1 MRKKLSNLLK
11 IGITATGLAIV
22 LSQIDLQQVWRSLV
36 NAQLSW
42 VIVGFIL
49 ATVSL
54 SVRAFRWLLLLRGLG
69 VQVRFSRLNELY
81 FVGNFFNAFLP
92 SGFGGDVVRVLE
104 IAREVPAS
112 TAAGTVILDRL
123 TGLIMLFVMALISMP
138 FRPES
143 FSANF
148 SWIIIVGSLGGIA
161 GGFILMEGS
170 LIRRF
175 GRWLPGPLSPTGDTA
190 VSRLL
195 QAVQGCGWRAIWQS
209 LSVSILFNLT
219 LAGWWLTSGLALGA
233 SVAFSYYVLIM
244 PILSVPLLLPS
255 ISGLGPRELLAP
267 TLFAM
272 VKVSPETAVSI
283 SLLVFIITRLTSLL
297 GAPVYIVSTM
307 RDSRAKSVS
316 IDQPEN
322 EQPENDR
329 I

>member
-1 MRKKLSNLLK
+1 MRKNLSNLLK
-11 IGITATGLAIV
+11 IGITVVGLAIV
-22 LSQIDLQQVWRSLV
+22 LSQIDLQQVWQSLI
-36 NAQLSW
+36 NAEVSW
-42 VIVGFIL
+42 VVAGFIL
-49 ATVSL
+49 ATASL

-69 VQVRFSRLNELY
+69 IQIRFSRLNELY

-123 TGLIMLFVMALISMP
+123 TGLIMLFVMALLSMP
-138 FRPES
+138 FRPDS

-148 SWIIIVGSLGGIA
+148 SWVIIIGSLGGII

-175 GRWLPGPLSPTGDTA
+175 GRRLPGPLSPTGDTA
-190 VSRLL
+190 VARLL
-195 QAVQGCGWRAIWQS
+195 QAVQGCGWKAIWQA
-209 LSVSILFNLT
+209 LAVSVGFNLI
-219 LAGWWLTSGLALGA
+219 LACWWLTSGLALG
-233 SVAFSYYVLIM
+233 VTVTFSYYVLIM

-272 VKVSPETAVSI
+272 VGVSPEIAVSV
-283 SLLVFIITRLTSLL
+283 SLLVFIITRLTGLL
-297 GAPVYIVSTM
+297 GAPVYVYSTM
-307 RDSRAKSVS
+307 RDGRANRKS
-316 IDQPEN
+316 DRAL
-322 EQPENDR
+322 ENDR
-329 I
+329 L